1 MTPPKADDRYRYTP
15 KRVPMKIVNALA
27 ERGVDCADMRD
38 VDVWKAWRKLG
49 DRPTLEQVKH
59 LAVLGHDPAESV
71 KYSKDRVNEILGEYW
86 EYIS

>member
-1 MTPPKADDRYRYTP
+1 
-15 KRVPMKIVNALA
+15 
-27 ERGVDCADMRD
+27 MRD